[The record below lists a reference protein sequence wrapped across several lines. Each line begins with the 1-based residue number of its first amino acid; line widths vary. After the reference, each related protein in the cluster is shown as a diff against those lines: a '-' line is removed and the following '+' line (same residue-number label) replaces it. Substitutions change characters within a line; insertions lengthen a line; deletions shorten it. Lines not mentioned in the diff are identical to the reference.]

1 MKTLI
6 LISITLGNDG
16 FIQNIK
22 DEIVKY
28 LGTRE
33 IKDVCTDAPLIET
46 KNLLTDED
54 KEGISSILHNAFEES
69 AAFFIECDE
78 DFGKDGNTATLVPK
92 VYE

>member
-1 MKTLI
+1 MKTFI
-6 LISITLGNDG
+6 LISITLGNDNY
-16 FIQNIK
+16 IQGIK

-33 IKDVCTDAPLIET
+33 IKDTCVDAPLLET
-46 KNLLTDED
+46 RNLLTNDD
-54 KEGISSILHNAFEES
+54 KEGISRIIHDSFEEA

-78 DFGKDGNTATLVPK
+78 DFGKNGNTATLVPK